1 VSCAPLTGGRSGSSA
16 KGTGDGSSSVSAT
29 WRGEAG
35 TEASGEET
43 TRSTTGGGAVARG
56 AGGCDT
62 AKMSIDADEER
73 STAEGRTSASGRDD
87 DLDVGPFATEA
98 LAVIGRLAGW

>member
-1 VSCAPLTGGRSGSSA
+1 
-16 KGTGDGSSSVSAT
+16 
-29 WRGEAG
+29 
-35 TEASGEET
+35 
-43 TRSTTGGGAVARG
+43 
-56 AGGCDT
+56 
-62 AKMSIDADEER
+62 MSIDADEER